1 MSSRLTHIVGGLVF
15 SLPIVGLVYF
25 FFTEEFSYFRL
36 ALIIGI
42 SFLCVFMGAIFPDI
56 IERPTNPDHRGL
68 FHSWLML
75 SLVFISAFII
85 CFVVIPR
92 YEENLFPYPV
102 FGFLLGYLSHLLLDS
117 TTKSSLR

>member
-1 MSSRLTHIVGGLVF
+1 
-15 SLPIVGLVYF
+15 
-25 FFTEEFSYFRL
+25 EFSYIRL

-42 SFLCVFMGAIFPDI
+42 SFLCVFAGAIFPDV

-68 FHSWLML
+68 FHSWIIL
-75 SLVFISAFII
+75 SFVFASAFIF

-92 YEENLFPYPV
+92 YEENLFPYPI